1 MLFVGGGV
9 FFFSPKR
16 EEDLQKVGKNLV
28 GHNFCIAWL
37 NTFNFAEGRRGEGGK
52 ADRLRSAELK

>member
-1 MLFVGGGV
+1 MSFVGDGG

-37 NTFNFAEGRRGEGGK
+37 NTFNFAEGRGREGEK
-52 ADRLRSAELK
+52 QIV